1 MKYKLD
7 KKSFIEVSKTVR
19 IEERQ
24 EMLNP
29 ASAEAADAI
38 SVSFDS

>member
-1 MKYKLD
+1 MSNTDKNTLTEALETIKL
-7 KKSFIEVSKTVR
+7 
-19 IEERQ
+19 EERQ